1 MSGVRA
7 LFVSLL
13 AVLALVALALVGVR
27 ARYGGGGDF
36 PDRSGPPELG
46 PGALELVADLDF
58 PPGNVAVSA
67 KGRLFASFHP
77 EGHPPMAVFE
87 LKDGKPEAYPPG
99 GLPGGLS
106 YQTVLGLHV
115 DARNRLWVLDYGR
128 YGFGTA
134 RLLAFDLATDALV
147 HRHDFPRKIALLGS
161 HLNDLAI
168 APDGR
173 RVYIA
178 DASLFLQVPGIVDY
192 DVTRQA
198 SRRLLQG
205 HESVLPEPFVPVVQ
219 GVRMELYG
227 LFAVRPGVDSIAL
240 DDAGD
245 WLYFAPITSRWL
257 YRVHRKD
264 LDDASLARAPLESRV
279 ERYAEKTMSDGI
291 AIDHEG
297 TVYLTDLEH
306 SAIVSLDSDRKL
318 HTLVK
323 DERLRWPDGLAFGPD
338 GWLYVTCSALH
349 QVLTKSPAEI
359 AAHAP
364 YQIYRFKPHAD
375 GAAR

>member
-1 MSGVRA
+1 MRIVRA
-7 LFVSLL
+7 FFVAL
-13 AVLALVALALVGVR
+13 AVLLGLAWCGVR

-36 PDRSGPPELG
+36 PDRSGAPELG
-46 PGALELVADLDF
+46 GEALEVVANLDY
-58 PPGNVAVSA
+58 PPGNVAVSR
-67 KGRLFASFHP
+67 KGRVFASFHP
-77 EGHPPMAVFE
+77 EGSPPFEVFE
-87 LKDGKPEAYPPG
+87 LKDGKPEPYPPG
-99 GLPGGLS
+99 GLPGGLA

-115 DARNRLWVLDYGR
+115 DARERLWVLDYGR
-128 YGFGTA
+128 HGLGTA
-134 RLLAFDLATDALV
+134 RLLAFDLSTDALV
-147 HRHDFPRKIALLGS
+147 HRHDFPRKIALFGS
-161 HLNDLAI
+161 MLNDLAI
-168 APDGR
+168 SPDGR
-173 RVYIA
+173 HVYIA
-178 DASLFLQVPGIVDY
+178 DASLFLQVPGVVDY
-192 DVTRQA
+192 DTGHME

-240 DDAGD
+240 DPAGD
-245 WLYFAPITSRWL
+245 WLYFAPVTSRWL

-264 LDDASLARAPLESRV
+264 LDDASLARVPLESRV
-279 ERYAEKTMSDGI
+279 EKYAEKTMSDGI
-291 AIDHEG
+291 TVDASG

-306 SAIVSLDSDRKL
+306 SAIVALDPERKL

-323 DERLRWPDGLAFGPD
+323 DERLRWPDGLALGPD

-364 YQIYRFKPHAD
+364 YQIFRFKPHPD
-375 GAAR
+375 GAG

>member
-1 MSGVRA
+1 VRLVRA
-7 LFVSLL
+7 IFVS
-13 AVLALVALALVGVR
+13 VLALAALVFLGLR
-27 ARYGGGGDF
+27 ARYGGGGEF
-36 PDRSGPPELG
+36 PDRTGPPELG
-46 PGALELVADLDF
+46 ANALEVVANLDF

-67 KGRLFASFHP
+67 KGRVFASFHP

-87 LKDGKPEAYPPG
+87 LRDGVPEAYPPG

-115 DARNRLWVLDYGR
+115 DARNRLWVLDYGHSR
-128 YGFGTA
+128 VGTA
-134 RLLAFDLATDALV
+134 RLHGFDLATDALV

-161 HLNDLAI
+161 HLNDLAV

-178 DASLFLQVPGIVDY
+178 DASLFVQIPSIVDY
-192 DVTRQA
+192 DVSHME

-245 WLYFAPITSRWL
+245 WLYFAPVTSRWL

-264 LDDASLARAPLESRV
+264 STTRR
-279 ERYAEKTMSDGI
+279 
-291 AIDHEG
+291 
-297 TVYLTDLEH
+297 
-306 SAIVSLDSDRKL
+306 
-318 HTLVK
+318 
-323 DERLRWPDGLAFGPD
+323 
-338 GWLYVTCSALH
+338 
-349 QVLTKSPAEI
+349 
-359 AAHAP
+359 
-364 YQIYRFKPHAD
+364 
-375 GAAR
+375 

>member
-1 MSGVRA
+1 MRPVRA
-7 LFVSLL
+7 IFVTVVALL
-13 AVLALVALALVGVR
+13 ALGALAFAGLQ
-27 ARYGGGGDF
+27 ARYGGGGEF
-36 PDRSGPPELG
+36 PDRTGPPELG
-46 PGALELVADLDF
+46 ADALEVVANLDF

-67 KGRLFASFHP
+67 KGRVFASFHP

-99 GLPGGLS
+99 GLPGGLT

-115 DARNRLWVLDYGR
+115 DARNRLWVLDYGHS
-128 YGFGTA
+128 GVGTA
-134 RLLAFDLATDALV
+134 RLLGFDLATDALV

-161 HLNDLAI
+161 HLNDLAV

-178 DASLFLQVPGIVDY
+178 DASLFLQIPGIVDY

-227 LFAVRPGVDSIAL
+227 FFAVRPGVDSIAL
-240 DDAGD
+240 DEQGD
-245 WLYFAPITSRWL
+245 WLYFAPVTSRWL
-257 YRVHRKD
+257 YRVHRRD
-264 LDDASLARAPLESRV
+264 LDDAALLRAPLEAGV

-291 AIDHEG
+291 AIDAEG

-306 SAIVSLDSDRKL
+306 SAIVALDPDRKL
-318 HTLVK
+318 RTLVK
-323 DERLRWPDGLAFGPD
+323 DDRLRWPDGLAFGPD

-349 QVLTKSPAEI
+349 QVILKSPAEI
-359 AAHAP
+359 ASHAP
-364 YQIYRFKPHAD
+364 YQIWRFRP
-375 GAAR
+375 R